1 MIVTYPIIQVL
12 GSMNLMEKLEK
23 LGLDEV
29 SQRSSPVSPTALMS
43 ALQNLATS
51 YDTVE
56 STFCNNASLE
66 IDAVELKKSTESP
79 LRRNHSTQSMESL
92 RKSPMHR
99 SASEQTARGLN
110 MICDLGSPNLIG
122 SHCNEIRAK
131 FQDFEYPSSASAL
144 DGL

>member
-1 MIVTYPIIQVL
+1 
-12 GSMNLMEKLEK
+12 MNLMEKLEK

-43 ALQNLATS
+43 ALQNIATS
-51 YDTVE
+51 YDTAE
-56 STFCNNASLE
+56 STFCKSASTE
-66 IDAVELKKSTESP
+66 IDAVELGKSTESP

-110 MICDLGSPNLIG
+110 MICDLGSPTYTG